1 MNEKL
6 QILVADDEQVI
17 RLLLRRILEGEGFGV
32 TAVVNGEEALAEL
45 KREVPALVMLD
56 VTMPG
61 MNGFQVCKRI
71 REFSN
76 VPIVLLSGIY
86 NDEEKALATA
96 AGATEFITKPFFP
109 KELTARIKDI
119 LKANS

>member
-76 VPIVLLSGIY
+76 VPIVLLSGVDS
-86 NDEEKALATA
+86 DEEKALASA
-96 AGATEFITKPFFP
+96 AGANEFITKPFFP

-119 LKANS
+119 LKASS